1 MFISSLLFSETF
13 YIWSKNHIHYMQER
27 TNAYM
32 TVPKTKVYLY
42 HLYLAFSSAKILTVF
57 QKLSLKI
64 IKQTQMQKTHT
75 IPFVCFTFSFQTLFY
90 LFFFSKPL
98 WQDTFLKHKRN
109 PCTVNNLQLVF
120 FLETPP
126 MSHSHLT
133 QWAGCSTAP
142 SGQQSIWTC

>member
-1 MFISSLLFSETF
+1 
-13 YIWSKNHIHYMQER
+13 MQER

-75 IPFVCFTFSFQTLFY
+75 IPFVCFTFSFQILFNS
-90 LFFFSKPL
+90 FFFSKPL
-98 WQDTFLKHKRN
+98 RQDTFLKHKRN
-109 PCTVNNLQLVF
+109 PCTVNNLQLCF
-120 FLETPP
+120 FFWR
-126 MSHSHLT
+126 HL
-133 QWAGCSTAP
+133 QCLIHISPSERVAAQHPQDSKAFERVSWHHHICDISTLLNVMT
-142 SGQQSIWTC
+142 SQQF

>member
-1 MFISSLLFSETF
+1 
-13 YIWSKNHIHYMQER
+13 MQER

-90 LFFFSKPL
+90 SFFFSKPL

-120 FLETPP
+120 FFLDTSNVSFT
-126 MSHSHLT
+126 SHPVSGLQHSTLRTAKHLNVLVGT
-133 QWAGCSTAP
+133 ITYV
-142 SGQQSIWTC
+142 I